1 MSSQASQLKRVLWI
15 AILVSVY
22 GVACLLT
29 WFVGES
35 LGLGVPERVVIIALI
50 LLTWPVGYL
59 LIHFLRRKKA
69 TSSEPSIAGTT
80 VRAPGEMERA
90 AEEAVQWL
98 RTSRLGTDGDAVYGL
113 PWFVVAGP
121 AGSGKTSLLL
131 SAALDFYALPSQRR
145 ADMSLVRP
153 TNDCEWRVSNSAV
166 FLDTSGRYQGEGAE
180 RDEWSALIEILK
192 RYRKN
197 RPIDGFV
204 IAVSGERII
213 NSQDPGIEQ
222 QAKLLRTRL
231 DEMIARTRTRFP
243 VYLIFTHC
251 DSIEGFG
258 EFFAPLDQSERG
270 QVWGATIPL
279 EQSANAH
286 ALFDA
291 EFDLLTDALKRRRLL
306 RLSKPAPASEQL
318 RCFDL
323 PIRFAE
329 GRRKLG
335 LFTSSLFRPN
345 PFSESPLLRGFYF
358 TSSAGESR
366 TASAGEPGSVR
377 DGYFAERLI
386 KEVVLR
392 DAGLT
397 ASFQAGKERPHR
409 LRNFLLGAAAALV
422 FLLTIGVFISFIGN
436 KLLLADAFDRGD
448 RVNVIT
454 RADTGKDITR
464 KDAVAARAELEA
476 VDSLRD
482 LLVTL
487 DEYER
492 GSPPLRLR
500 FGLYVGDSVS
510 DSLRGIYFEAI
521 DRRFVKPTWASLE
534 DDLRSFSTESTPAPQ
549 SDGSAPGDELG
560 RYYDLLKTY
569 LMLSYPDKVEP
580 AFLSNRLA
588 DYWKKASPP
597 EMELISQ
604 QQLEFY
610 ARQAWRDDGIV
621 PHIPRDDR
629 AVASARR
636 KLEAYPAIRRYYT
649 SLITETDAKVPDV
662 TLNKILQDRGRG
674 VLGGSYAVPGS
685 YTIEGY
691 REHMS
696 DAIESAADVISKD
709 DWVMGSEA
717 RIQSSDVGKLKKM
730 YLDDYTDQWR
740 RFLRGIKVT
749 DYKAKEDAVDALKE
763 LSDSD
768 SPMAL
773 VMNEVARQTNLS
785 APPEGGG
792 VIGWIKR
799 LFSSKTGG
807 GTAGNTEVEKEFGP
821 LFRFVA
827 SEDNKDTSP
836 LSQYRAELRTVQ
848 GTLEL
853 TSADQLAQTSRT
865 ILTGKD
871 DLGLQKAEVN
881 VSKLCDSFKTAAAK
895 DAAALLQQPL
905 GNLRAMLYG
914 GGYAQVER
922 AWREQIY
929 PRARGLES
937 GFPFTDSGSNEASV
951 TDIARFFNPANGQF
965 TQFFNEKLAASF
977 EDVQGQWR
985 LKESGAFKFSDGFVS
1000 YLNGARRMRD
1010 ALFANGGQ
1018 QPEVSYQITLQPV
1031 SGTDVVIEIDGTR
1044 VETRGTS
1051 PQSAKF
1057 IWPARAGSSG
1067 ARIVVVPASGT
1078 SAEKPYPGEWGL
1090 FRMFIA
1096 GGASKIGENQ
1106 YALSWNVGGTAVRA
1120 SLAPSSTTNPFQRT
1134 VFTQLR
1140 APQGLRD

>member
-1 MSSQASQLKRVLWI
+1 MSSQVSQLKRVLLI

-22 GVACLLT
+22 ALACVLAWLI
-29 WFVGES
+29 GES
-35 LGLGVPERVVIIALI
+35 LGLGPAELVVVIALI
-50 LLTWPVGYL
+50 LLTWPLGYL
-59 LIHFLRRKKA
+59 LIHFLKKKKSA
-69 TSSEPSIAGTT
+69 SSEAASAG
-80 VRAPGEMERA
+80 VPARAPGELERS

-113 PWFVVAGP
+113 PWFLVAGP
-121 AGSGKTSLLL
+121 VGSGKTSLLL

-145 ADMSLVRP
+145 ADMNLVRP
-153 TNDCEWRVSNSAV
+153 TADCDWRVTNSAV
-166 FLDTSGRYQGEGAE
+166 FLDTSGRYQTEGPE
-180 RDEWSALIEILK
+180 REEWSALIETVK
-192 RYRKN
+192 KYRRN
-197 RPIDGFV
+197 RPLDGFV
-204 IAVSGERII
+204 IAISAEQIV

-231 DEMIARTRTRFP
+231 DEAIARTRTRFP
-243 VYLIFTHC
+243 VYLVFTHC
-251 DSIEGFG
+251 ESIEGFG

-279 EQSANAH
+279 QQSSNAH

-291 EFDLLTDALKRRRLL
+291 EFDLLTEALKRRRLL
-306 RLSKPAPASEQL
+306 RLSKPAPSHEQL

-323 PIRFAE
+323 PIRFADT
-329 GRRKLG
+329 RRKLG
-335 LFTSSLFRPN
+335 LFTSAVFRPN

-358 TSSAGESR
+358 TSSVGDPRAGSP
-366 TASAGEPGSVR
+366 GEPALIK
-377 DGYFAERLI
+377 DGFFAERLV
-386 KEVVLR
+386 KEVLLR
-392 DAGLT
+392 DGGLA
-397 ASFQAGKERPHR
+397 ASFQAGKEHPHR
-409 LRNFLLGAAAALV
+409 LRNFLLGVAAVLV
-422 FLLTIGVFISFIGN
+422 FLLTVGVFVSFIGN

-454 RADTGKDITR
+454 RADAGKDVST
-464 KDAVAARAELEA
+464 KDPVAARAELEA
-476 VDSLRD
+476 VDSLRE
-482 LLVTL
+482 LLVKL
-487 DEYER
+487 DDYER
-492 GSPPLRLR
+492 NSPPLHLR
-500 FGLYVGDSVS
+500 FGLYVGDSVAK
-510 DSLRGIYFEAI
+510 SLRPIYFEAV
-521 DRRFVKPTWASLE
+521 DRRFIKPTWASLE
-534 DDLRSFSTESTPAPQ
+534 EDLKSVSTESTVAPA
-549 SDGSAPGDELG
+549 SDGSPAGDELG

-569 LMLSYPDKVEP
+569 LMLSYPEKVEP

-588 DYWKKASPP
+588 EYWRRASPL

-610 ARQAWRDDGIV
+610 ARQAGRDDGTV

-629 AVASARR
+629 TVAAARR
-636 KLEAYPAIRRYYT
+636 KLETYPAIRRYYT

-662 TLNKILQDRGRG
+662 TLNKVLQDRGRG
-674 VLGGSYAVPGS
+674 VLGGSFTVPGS
-685 YTIEGY
+685 YTIDGY
-691 REHMS
+691 REHMADS
-696 DAIESAADVISKD
+696 IESAADVISKD

-717 RIQSSDVGKLKKM
+717 RIQSTDVGKLKEM
-730 YLDDYTDQWR
+730 YLRDYTDQWR

-749 DYKAKEDAVDALKE
+749 EYKGKDDAVEALKE

-768 SPMAL
+768 SPMSL
-773 VMNEVARQTNLS
+773 VMIEVARQTNLS

-792 VIGWIKR
+792 IVGWFKR
-799 LFSSKTGG
+799 LFSRKT
-807 GTAGNTEVEKEFGP
+807 GTAGGSTEVEREFGP

-827 SEDNKDTSP
+827 SEGNKETSP
-836 LSQYRAELRTVQ
+836 LSQYRAELRTVL

-853 TSADQLAQTSRT
+853 ASADQLAQTSRT

-881 VSKLCDSFKTAAAK
+881 VSKLHDAFKTAAAK

-951 TDIARFFNPANGQF
+951 TDLARFFNPANGQF
-965 TQFFNEKLAASF
+965 TQFFNEKLSASF

-985 LKESGAFKFSDGFVS
+985 LKESGAFKFSDGFVN
-1000 YLNGARRMRD
+1000 YLNAARRMRD

-1031 SGTDVVIEIDGTR
+1031 AGSDVVIEIDGTR

-1078 SAEKPYPGEWGL
+1078 ASEKPYPGEWGL
-1090 FRMFIA
+1090 LRMFIG

-1106 YALSWNVGGTAVRA
+1106 YALSWNVGGTPVRA
-1120 SLAPSSTTNPFQRT
+1120 TLAPSSTTNPFQRT

>member
-1 MSSQASQLKRVLWI
+1 MSSQASQLKTILWI
-15 AILVSVY
+15 TILASVY
-22 GVACLLT
+22 GLVCVLT

-35 LGLGVPERVVIIALI
+35 LGLGAPERIVLIALI

-59 LIHFLRRKKA
+59 IIHFLRKKK
-69 TSSEPSIAGTT
+69 TPSPESASTGTP
-80 VRAPGEMERA
+80 VRPPGEVERA

-131 SAALDFYALPSQRR
+131 SASLDFYALPSQRR
-145 ADMSLVRP
+145 SDMNLVRP
-153 TNDCEWRVSNSAV
+153 TSDCEWRVTNSAV
-166 FLDTSGRYQGEGAE
+166 FLDTSGRYQAEGPD
-180 RDEWSALIEILK
+180 RDEWSGLIETLK
-192 RYRKN
+192 KHRRN
-197 RPIDGFV
+197 RPLDGFV
-204 IAVSGERII
+204 IAVSADVVV
-213 NSQDPGIEQ
+213 NSQDPAIEQ

-231 DEMIARTRTRFP
+231 DEVIARTRTRFP

-270 QVWGATIPL
+270 QAWGATIPL

-306 RLSKPAPASEQL
+306 RLSKPAPPQEQL
-318 RCFDL
+318 KCFDL
-323 PIRFAE
+323 PIRFDEA
-329 GRRKLG
+329 RRKFG
-335 LFTSSLFRPN
+335 LFTSAVFRPN

-358 TSSAGESR
+358 TSSAGEAR
-366 TASAGEPGSVR
+366 TADESKPVR

-386 KEVVLR
+386 KEVLLR
-392 DAGLT
+392 DARLA
-397 ASFQAGKERPHR
+397 ASFLASKERPHR
-409 LRNFLLGAAAALV
+409 VRNFLIGAAAALL
-422 FLLTIGVFISFIGN
+422 FLFTVGVFVSFVGN
-436 KLLLADAFDRGD
+436 KLLLSDAFDRGD

-454 RADTGKDITR
+454 RADTGKDLTR

-482 LLVTL
+482 LLIKL
-487 DEYER
+487 DENER
-492 GSPPLRLR
+492 GSPPLHMR
-500 FGLYVGDSVS
+500 FGLYIGDSVS
-510 DSLRGIYFEAI
+510 DSLRAIYFEAI
-521 DRRFVKPTWASLE
+521 DRRFIKPTWASLE
-534 DDLRSFSTESTPAPQ
+534 EDLRSFTTDSTPAPQ
-549 SDGSAPGDELG
+549 SDGSPAGDELG

-569 LMLSYPDKVEP
+569 LMLSNPDKVEP

-610 ARQAWRDDGIV
+610 ARQAGRDDGIV

-629 AVASARR
+629 VVASARR

-691 REHMS
+691 REHMA

-709 DWVMGSEA
+709 DWVMGTEA
-717 RIQSSDVGKLKKM
+717 RIQSTDVGKLNKM

-749 DYKAKEDAVDALKE
+749 EYKAKDDAVDALKE

-773 VMNEVARQTNLS
+773 VMTEVARQTNLS

-792 VIGWIKR
+792 VVGWIRR

-807 GTAGNTEVEKEFGP
+807 GSGGNTEVEKEFGP

-827 SEDNKDTSP
+827 SVDNKETSP
-836 LSQYRAELRTVQ
+836 LSQYRAELRSVQ
-848 GTLEL
+848 GALEL
-853 TSADQLAQTSRT
+853 TSTDQLAQT
-865 ILTGKD
+865 
-871 DLGLQKAEVN
+871 
-881 VSKLCDSFKTAAAK
+881 
-895 DAAALLQQPL
+895 
-905 GNLRAMLYG
+905 
-914 GGYAQVER
+914 
-922 AWREQIY
+922 
-929 PRARGLES
+929 
-937 GFPFTDSGSNEASV
+937 
-951 TDIARFFNPANGQF
+951 
-965 TQFFNEKLAASF
+965 
-977 EDVQGQWR
+977 
-985 LKESGAFKFSDGFVS
+985 
-1000 YLNGARRMRD
+1000 
-1010 ALFANGGQ
+1010 
-1018 QPEVSYQITLQPV
+1018 
-1031 SGTDVVIEIDGTR
+1031 
-1044 VETRGTS
+1044 
-1051 PQSAKF
+1051 
-1057 IWPARAGSSG
+1057 
-1067 ARIVVVPASGT
+1067 
-1078 SAEKPYPGEWGL
+1078 
-1090 FRMFIA
+1090 
-1096 GGASKIGENQ
+1096 
-1106 YALSWNVGGTAVRA
+1106 
-1120 SLAPSSTTNPFQRT
+1120 
-1134 VFTQLR
+1134 
-1140 APQGLRD
+1140 